1 MLTNGYDY
9 IFALSWD
16 AVNDIL
22 TANLKD
28 KDIGFQASQKDNDLD
43 LTVTLTVKLD
53 PLQIVA
59 GGGNSLVRLSLPI
72 REGHMEIDGGAT
84 PSLLD
89 LAGVS
94 IIVETS
100 LVWLGSGGQQQ
111 ASGDASSNQLAFLPA
126 SPTASD
132 PGGVAFVT
140 LNDPH
145 NVLTSYGK
153 AFLSQN
159 IVDILIANQD
169 VLQYIFATINPTP
182 ADVASWLRPVKWQYF
197 NVYSETGPCALAFL
211 CQLSDKP
218 FPPQPTFDAAN
229 LSPDHNTLLLI
240 SQKVFFDNVVLP
252 SAQAV
257 FPGGSFSATV
267 NNAEQATVKSNGTFS
282 MDSTQ
287 VYSYTATA
295 LNDDSGLQ
303 VSVSGG
309 GPLASL
315 FDFDLP
321 DSSYSWSVTSHN
333 PLQLSN
339 GNLILSKDPNP
350 VTTHDQSISAGAWI
364 ILGLEAGISD
374 LGSIALLEVDAVNN
388 LYAALGGLG
397 MDSINTVLDSSLGS
411 STVSLTNLVDW
422 NTTTRSFTPVAAGL
436 VTALYIRGG
445 LVQS

>member
-22 TANLKD
+22 TTNLKD
-28 KDIGFQASQKDNDLD
+28 KDIKINVVQQDGDLGLTISLD
-43 LTVTLTVKLD
+43 LKLA
-53 PLQIVA
+53 PFQIVA
-59 GGGNSLVRLSLPI
+59 GGGNSLVHLSLPI
-72 REGHMEIDGGAT
+72 GEGRMEIDDGKA
-84 PSLLD
+84 PVLLD

-100 LVWLGSGGQQQ
+100 LVWLGSG
-111 ASGDASSNQLAFLPA
+111 DANSNQLVFLPSSTSA
-126 SPTASD
+126 AD
-132 PGGVAFVT
+132 PGGVAFVA

-145 NVLTSYGK
+145 NVLTPTAT
-153 AFLSQN
+153 AFLTQN
-159 IVDILIANQD
+159 IVGFLID
-169 VLQYIFATINPTP
+169 CKDELQYIFASINPTP
-182 ADVASWLRPVKWQYF
+182 ANVASWLRPVKWQYF

-252 SAQAV
+252 SAQAT
-257 FPGGSFSATV
+257 FPAGSFATTV
-267 NNAEQATVKSNGTFS
+267 NNAEQATVKNNGTFS

-287 VYSYTATA
+287 VYSYTATT
-295 LNDDSGLQ
+295 LNNDSGLQ

-333 PLQLSN
+333 PLELSN
-339 GNLILSKDPNP
+339 GSLILSKDPNP

-374 LGSIALLEVDAVNN
+374 LGSLALVEVDFVNN

-411 STVSLTNLVDW
+411 STVNLTNLVDW
-422 NTTTRSFTPVAAGL
+422 NTTTRTFTPVAAGL
-436 VTALYIRGG
+436 VTALYIRGDFV
-445 LVQS
+445 LS